1 MRCFVVVDLRK
12 IQKTVENRAPETPW
26 KGVPPQEYLLP
37 KNICK
42 IFCDLIINLLFLCV
56 CVCIIT
62 SD

>member
-26 KGVPPQEYLLP
+26 KGGPPQEYLFP
-37 KNICK
+37 KNIYK
-42 IFCDLIINLLFLCV
+42 IFCDLVINLLLLCV